1 MIDSIKV
8 KTPTMEQMIIN
19 LSGGNQQKVILARWL
34 IQSNVKVL
42 LIDEPTRGIDVGAK
56 SEIYTLLNML
66 AKQGLCVVVMSS
78 EMPEIISLA
87 DRVYVMKNGRIN
99 GSFAKEEVTQE
110 KLLVSAT

>member
-1 MIDSIKV
+1 
-8 KTPTMEQMIIN
+8 MEQMIIN

-34 IQSNVKVL
+34 MQNQLKVL

-56 SEIYTLLNML
+56 SEIYSLLNML
-66 AKQGLCVVVMSS
+66 AKKGLCIIVMSS

-87 DRVYVMKNGRIN
+87 DRVYVMKNGRLN
-99 GSFAKEEVTQE
+99 GSFNREEVTQE